1 MFFWR
6 LSRPVLWLL
15 RPRDINCTAI
25 DQSRCGSAKSRD
37 RATEPLPVG
46 CRATG
51 VVYVVPGSRE
61 DPRDGR
67 FVTVVFT
74 DARPDRPA

>member
-1 MFFWR
+1 ME
-6 LSRPVLWLL
+6 
-15 RPRDINCTAI
+15 A
-25 DQSRCGSAKSRD
+25 
-37 RATEPLPVG
+37 LPVG

-67 FVTVVFT
+67 FDTVFT
-74 DARPDRPA
+74 GFPPDRPA